1 MNASVCL
8 SFNYDVLA
16 LPRLES
22 DTLSELLRQK
32 HRAAMQRAHDLLCPE
47 ISSRSTVLELLD
59 SVRPYP
65 WLNVA

>member
-59 SVRPYP
+59 SVRSYP